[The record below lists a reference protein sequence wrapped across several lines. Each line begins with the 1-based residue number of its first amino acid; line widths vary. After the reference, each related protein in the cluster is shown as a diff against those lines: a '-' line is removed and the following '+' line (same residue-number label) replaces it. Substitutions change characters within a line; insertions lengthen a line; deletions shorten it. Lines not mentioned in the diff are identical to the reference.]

1 MKDNIKR
8 IYICF
13 FSFFLIYLVY
23 KMSTLLLKLG
33 LYSAATEIFYIIV
46 SLYLGYSLI
55 RYMQYRKSYS
65 FDELELYNRVN
76 KIFSKIEGKITPLQ
90 GVTLKKDEV
99 KGELDSIIVTS
110 KGVFNVVSCS
120 YIGDIKIKEDG
131 NWYKRDRKG
140 YYMISSPI
148 NKIKKN
154 REILSKIYDE
164 EEIVDVVLLLS
175 DYIEI
180 EGEENFSVPIVKNDE
195 INDYIDDYEIEDEY
209 DESVLYDKLYVTIDS
224 EKDLDGIKASY
235 KKYIDAKLQFRSRLA
250 AVSIFA
256 ILYILNIIYK

>member
-23 KMSTLLLKLG
+23 KMSTLLLKMG
-33 LYSAATEIFYIIV
+33 LDSAATEIFYIIV

-55 RYMQYRKSYS
+55 RYMQYKKSYS

-76 KIFSKIEGKITPLQ
+76 KIFSKIEGKVTPLQ
-90 GVTLKKDEV
+90 GITLKKDEV
-99 KGELDSIIVTS
+99 KGELDSIVVTS
-110 KGVFNVVSCS
+110 KGVFNIVSCS

-131 NWYKRDRKG
+131 NWYKRDRRG
-140 YYMISSPI
+140 DYMISSPI

-154 REILSKIYDE
+154 REILSKIYNE

-175 DYIEI
+175 DYIE
-180 EGEENFSVPIVKNDE
+180 NDE
-195 INDYIDDYEIEDEY
+195 LNDYINDYEIEDEY
-209 DESVLYDKLYVTIDS
+209 DESGLYDKLYVTIES
-224 EKDLDGIKASY
+224 EKDLDGIKSSY

-250 AVSIFA
+250 AVSIFT

>member
-23 KMSTLLLKLG
+23 KMSTLLLKMG
-33 LYSAATEIFYIIV
+33 LDSAATEIFYIIV

-55 RYMQYRKSYS
+55 RYMQYKKSYS

-76 KIFSKIEGKITPLQ
+76 KIEGKVTPLQ
-90 GVTLKKDEV
+90 GITLKKDEV
-99 KGELDSIIVTS
+99 KGELDSIVVTS
-110 KGVFNVVSCS
+110 KGVFNIVSCS

-131 NWYKRDRKG
+131 NWYKRDRRG
-140 YYMISSPI
+140 DYMISSPI

-154 REILSKIYDE
+154 REILSKIYNE

-180 EGEENFSVPIVKNDE
+180 EGEENFSVAIVKNDE
-195 INDYIDDYEIEDEY
+195 LNDYINDYEIEDEY
-209 DESVLYDKLYVTIDS
+209 DESGLYDKLYVTIES
-224 EKDLDGIKASY
+224 EKDLDGIKSSY

-250 AVSIFA
+250 AVSIFT